1 MLLSEYPEFQKIAFR
16 FPAEIIHCLWI
27 LIQFNLIKYQYKGKV
42 NYCLV
47 MILQKKLLL
56 RAVNRRSPCGWELT
70 FYGSFSI
77 EIFSPEL
84 SIQYLLACA

>member
-42 NYCLV
+42 NYCLCYDTSEEV
-47 MILQKKLLL
+47 TF
-56 RAVNRRSPCGWELT
+56 ARSKPTHSLWELS

-77 EIFSPEL
+77 ESFFPEL
-84 SIQYLLACA
+84 SIQYSLGCA